1 MKLLQKTTLYY
12 LIISIPLIG
21 FATLLSYFVIK
32 AELKNGS
39 KEILYTN
46 FYNAKKII
54 RSFDFPQSIV
64 LSSDGYSKI
73 KLVNT
78 SLEKSLLKDTLIYDP
93 IEKEQVEYTILRGF
107 YRYNKHNYQ
116 IDIFE
121 SNIEEEEL
129 LEGLWAGFGILLL
142 FLGIGFLVVN
152 WIISKTLWKPFYS
165 TIQQLSNYQIQ
176 EHKQFQLNS
185 ATTLEFEQLNTA
197 LNAMTNKLYSDFIQ
211 HKEFAENAS
220 HEMQTPLAIIKANL
234 SVLMQA
240 QNLTETEMNAIESIE
255 NTVKKMSSLNR
266 TLLLLTKIEN
276 KQFTDQKSI
285 NLADLIKH
293 QLANYSEQIDA
304 KDITLHIDFQN
315 SIYRE
320 MNPTLADILVS
331 NLIHNAIR
339 HNVIGGQL
347 SIVSDANGFSISN
360 TGDRLPFPST
370 EMFFRFRKSNVSSE
384 SIGLGLSLVKSI
396 AETYN
401 MNIHYAFSE
410 QVHTFKLT
418 L

>member
-54 RSFDFPQSIV
+54 RSNDFSQSIV

-78 SLEKSLLKDTLIYDP
+78 VPKKSLIKDTLIYDP

-107 YRYNKHNYQ
+107 YQFKKHNYQ

-185 ATTLEFEQLNTA
+185 ASTLEFEQLNTA

-240 QNLTETEMNAIESIE
+240 QNLSENEMNAIESIE
-255 NTVKKMSSLNR
+255 NTVKKLSSLNR

-276 KQFTDQKSI
+276 KQFTEQKSI

-304 KDITLHIDFQN
+304 KDITLHIDLQN
-315 SIYRE
+315 SFYRE

-360 TGDRLPFPST
+360 TGDSLPFPSS
-370 EMFFRFRKSNVSSE
+370 EMFLRFRKSTSTSE

-401 MNIHYAFSE
+401 MNIHYAFSD

-418 L
+418 F

>member
-1 MKLLQKTTLYY
+1 MKLLQKTTVYY
-12 LIISIPLIG
+12 LVISIPLIG
-21 FATLLSYFVIK
+21 LATVLSYFIIK
-32 AELKNGS
+32 TELKNGS

-54 RSFDFPQSIV
+54 HSFDYSQSIV

-78 SLEKSLLKDTLIYDP
+78 APKKSLIKDTLIYDP
-93 IEKEQVEYTILRGF
+93 IEKELVEYSILRGF
-107 YRYNKHNYQ
+107 YRFKNQNYQ

-142 FLGIGFLVVN
+142 FLGIGFFVLN
-152 WIISKTLWKPFYS
+152 WIISRTIWKPFYS
-165 TIQQLSNYQIQ
+165 TIYQLSNYQLQ
-176 EHKQFQLNS
+176 EHKQFQLNAAS
-185 ATTLEFEQLNTA
+185 TYEFEQLNSA
-197 LNAMTNKLYSDFIQ
+197 LNTMTNKIYSDFIQ
-211 HKEFAENAS
+211 QKEFTENAS

-240 QNLTETEMNAIESIE
+240 QNLSENEMNAIESIE
-255 NTVKKMSSLNR
+255 NTVKKLSSLNR

-276 KQFTDQKSI
+276 KQFTEQKSI

-304 KDITLHIDFQN
+304 KDITLHIDLQN
-315 SIYRE
+315 SFYRE

-339 HNVIGGQL
+339 HNLIGGQL
-347 SIVSDANGFSISN
+347 SIVSNANGFSISN
-360 TGDRLPFPST
+360 TGDPLPFPAS
-370 EMFFRFRKSNVSSE
+370 EMFLRFRKSTSSAE

-401 MNIHYAFSE
+401 MNIHYAFSD

-418 L
+418 F

>member
-1 MKLLQKTTLYY
+1 
-12 LIISIPLIG
+12 
-21 FATLLSYFVIK
+21 
-32 AELKNGS
+32 
-39 KEILYTN
+39 
-46 FYNAKKII
+46 
-54 RSFDFPQSIV
+54 
-64 LSSDGYSKI
+64 
-73 KLVNT
+73 
-78 SLEKSLLKDTLIYDP
+78 
-93 IEKEQVEYTILRGF
+93 
-107 YRYNKHNYQ
+107 
-116 IDIFE
+116 
-121 SNIEEEEL
+121 
-129 LEGLWAGFGILLL
+129 
-142 FLGIGFLVVN
+142 
-152 WIISKTLWKPFYS
+152 
-165 TIQQLSNYQIQ
+165 
-176 EHKQFQLNS
+176 
-185 ATTLEFEQLNTA
+185 LEFEQLNTT

-240 QNLTETEMNAIESIE
+240 QNLTENEMNAIESIE
-255 NTVKKMSSLNR
+255 NTVKKLSSLNR

-276 KQFTDQKSI
+276 KQFTEQKSI

-304 KDITLHIDFQN
+304 KDITLHIDLQHSF
-315 SIYRE
+315 YRE

-360 TGDRLPFPST
+360 TGDSLPFPSS
-370 EMFFRFRKSNVSSE
+370 EMFLRFRKSTSTSE

-401 MNIHYAFSE
+401 MNIHYAFSD
-410 QVHTFKLT
+410 QIHTFKLT
-418 L
+418 F

>member
-54 RSFDFPQSIV
+54 RSNDFSQSIV

-78 SLEKSLLKDTLIYDP
+78 VPKKSLIKDTLIYDP

-107 YRYNKHNYQ
+107 YQFKKHNYQ

-176 EHKQFQLNS
+176 EHKQFQLTS
-185 ATTLEFEQLNTA
+185 ASTLEFEQLNTT

-240 QNLTETEMNAIESIE
+240 QNLTENEMNAIESIE
-255 NTVKKMSSLNR
+255 NTVKKLSSLNR

-276 KQFTDQKSI
+276 KQFTEQKSI
-285 NLADLIKH
+285 NLADLIKY

-304 KDITLHIDFQN
+304 KDITLHIDLQN
-315 SIYRE
+315 SFYRE

-360 TGDRLPFPST
+360 TGDSLPFPSS
-370 EMFFRFRKSNVSSE
+370 EMFLRFRKSTSTSE

-401 MNIHYAFSE
+401 MNIHYAFSD

-418 L
+418 F